1 MNKKILRLAVPNII
15 SNLTVPLVGL
25 TDMVLMGHQNA
36 AVFMGAVSIGSMI
49 FMFIYSGFGFLRM
62 GTSGF
67 TAQAFGKR
75 SLEECM
81 SALSRALL
89 VGWIAAALLILL
101 QWPLAWGIFE
111 LINGSQEV
119 EHYARQYFFI
129 RIWAA
134 PATLAIYG
142 FTGWFIGM
150 QNARSPMVI
159 AITVN
164 LLNVLFS
171 IFFVEYY
178 GMTAR
183 GVALGTLIA
192 QYIGLFLSMFLF
204 FRFYGKIIKYWSR
217 KAMMKVEG
225 FKIFF
230 RVNSD
235 ILIRTLLLTGTIF
248 YFNARSAAF
257 GDEILA
263 VNSMLLQFL
272 WVFSFFIDGFAFAAE
287 ALVGRYVGAGSQ
299 KNLKRA
305 IRLIFLWGLAISLP
319 MTLLYHFAGN
329 IFIDLFTDVKS
340 VYNAA
345 QPYRFWTAL
354 IPVVTFSAFL
364 WDGIYVGATAS
375 KTMRNSMIVSSLLV
389 FLPAFYILEKPLGN
403 HGLWLAMLLF
413 MATRGIYLGLRAR
426 KVILTHSLKKP

>member
-1 MNKKILRLAVPNII
+1 
-15 SNLTVPLVGL
+15 
-25 TDMVLMGHQNA
+25 MGHQNA
-36 AVFMGAVSIGSMI
+36 AVFMGAVSLGSMI
-49 FMFIYSGFGFLRM
+49 FMFVYSGFGFLRM

-89 VGWIAAALLILL
+89 VGWVAAALLILL

-111 LINGSQEV
+111 LINGSEEV
-119 EHYARQYFFI
+119 EFYARQYFFI

-171 IFFVEYY
+171 VFFVEYY

-217 KAMMKVEG
+217 KAMMKMEG

-305 IRLIFLWGLAISLP
+305 VRLIFLWGFAISLP

-329 IFIDLFTDVKS
+329 IFIDLFTDVES
-340 VYNAA
+340 VFKAA

-354 IPVVTFSAFL
+354 IPVITFSAFL

-375 KTMRNSMIVSSLLV
+375 RTMRNSMIVSSLLV
-389 FLPAFYILEKPLGN
+389 FLPAFYILEQPLGN
-403 HGLWLAMLLF
+403 HGLWLAMILF
-413 MATRGIYLGLRAR
+413 MASRGLYLGLRSR
-426 KVILTHSLKKP
+426 KVIFIHSLKKS

>member
-1 MNKKILRLAVPNII
+1 
-15 SNLTVPLVGL
+15 
-25 TDMVLMGHQNA
+25 MGHQNA
-36 AVFMGAVSIGSMI
+36 AVFMGAVSLGSMI

-81 SALSRALL
+81 SALSRALM
-89 VGWIAAALLILL
+89 VGWIAAILLILL

-111 LINGSQEV
+111 LINGSEEV
-119 EHYARQYFFI
+119 EFYARQYFFI

-171 IFFVEYY
+171 VFFVEYY

-217 KAMMKVEG
+217 KAMMKMEG

-287 ALVGRYVGAGSQ
+287 ALVGKYVGAGSQ

-305 IRLIFLWGLAISLP
+305 VRLIFLWGFAISLP

-329 IFIDLFTDVKS
+329 IFIDLFTDVES
-340 VYNAA
+340 VFKAA

-354 IPVVTFSAFL
+354 IPVITFSAFL

-375 KTMRNSMIVSSLLV
+375 RTMRNSMIVSSLFV
-389 FLPAFYILEKPLGN
+389 FLPAFYILEQPLGN
-403 HGLWLAMLLF
+403 HGLWLAMILF
-413 MATRGIYLGLRAR
+413 MASRGIFLGLRSR
-426 KVILTHSLKKP
+426 KVIFIHSLKKS